1 MIKLSL
7 NHHLM
12 ALWAQTLFYFLMAD
26 TALCYIHFTSIRAYS
41 YEGVYIK
48 HTATTYIMVGT
59 MVQLLYSSVLC
70 CCWYSQNRLS
80 SEFSSVSRLTGRARQ
95 LEHGRG
101 LDVFACAYSD
111 GKNSIWKQNK
121 MRRRKEEHRAKEEE
135 VEGGGHG
142 AARHALWSI
151 M

>member
-1 MIKLSL
+1 MNQLSL
-7 NHHLM
+7 MLIWFIF
-12 ALWAQTLFYFLMAD
+12 ALTFTNSISKLLPS
-26 TALCYIHFTSIRAYS
+26 YIHFTSIRACS
-41 YEGVYIK
+41 HEGVYIK

-59 MVQLLYSSVLC
+59 MVQLLYSSVFC
-70 CCWYSQNRLS
+70 CYWYSQNRLS

-121 MRRRKEEHRAKEEE
+121 MRREQKKME
-135 VEGGGHG
+135 VLLKCNVWHPP
-142 AARHALWSI
+142 A
-151 M
+151 

>member
-1 MIKLSL
+1 MMRIWYIFALSCK
-7 NHHLM
+7 NYIWMM

-26 TALCYIHFTSIRAYS
+26 TALCYIHFTSIRACS
-41 YEGVYIK
+41 HEGVYIK

-59 MVQLLYSSVLC
+59 MVQLLCNSVLC
-70 CCWYSQNRLS
+70 CYWYSQNWLS

-121 MRRRKEEHRAKEEE
+121 MRREQKKME
-135 VEGGGHG
+135 VLLKCNVWHPPT
-142 AARHALWSI
+142 
-151 M
+151 